1 MVGEATAVE
10 AMTKAGMSG
19 AAPTSYEGL
28 QVREAMARLTRGLSE
43 AGIDGAARDAR
54 LLLLGAL
61 GMTGTDLL
69 REPERCVGAQEAA
82 KLADFAARREA
93 HEPVSRI
100 LGERGFFGR
109 DFMVTPATLD
119 PRPCTETVIEAAL
132 EIAAREGWRERPIRI
147 LDIGTGSGALL
158 VTLLAEL
165 PLATGVGTDISEPAL
180 AAARANA
187 ERLGVAGRAEFL
199 ARRTLDGVAG
209 PFDLLVSNPPYIPS
223 RDIETLDPEVRL
235 FDPRAALDGGA
246 DGLDFYRAFALEA
259 DRVVPRGWIVLEVGA
274 GQAEDVSRLFRTEG
288 PPGIPREIKV
298 WQDLGQHT
306 RCVAVKTQCA
316 PSL

>member
-1 MVGEATAVE
+1 
-10 AMTKAGMSG
+10 MTETDMSG
-19 AAPTSYEGL
+19 ATPTSYEGL
-28 QVREAMARLTRGLSE
+28 QAREAIVRLTRELSE

-54 LLLLGAL
+54 LLVLGAL
-61 GMTGTDLL
+61 GMTGADLL
-69 REPERCVGAQEAA
+69 REPERRVSVDGAEKIASMA
-82 KLADFAARREA
+82 VRRRAR
-93 HEPVSRI
+93 EPVSRI

-109 DFMVTPATLD
+109 DFVVTPATLD
-119 PRPCTETVIEAAL
+119 PRPCTETVIEAVL

-165 PLATGVGTDISEPAL
+165 PLASGVGTDISEPAL

-187 ERLGVAGRAEFL
+187 ERLGVMGRAEFL
-199 ARRTLDGVAG
+199 ARRTLDGVTG

-223 RDIETLDPEVRL
+223 GDIAGLDPEVRQ

-246 DGLDFYRAFALEA
+246 DGLDFYRAFAEDA
-259 DRVVPRGWIVLEVGA
+259 ERVVPQGWVVVEVGA
-274 GQAEDVSRLFRTEG
+274 GQAEDVARLFRSAG
-288 PPGIPREIKV
+288 QPGIEREIKV

-306 RCVAVKTQCA
+306 RCVAVKIQHY

>member
-1 MVGEATAVE
+1 
-10 AMTKAGMSG
+10 MTVAGMSS
-19 AAPTSYEGL
+19 ATPISYEGL
-28 QVREAMARLTRGLSE
+28 QVREAMALLTRVLSD

-61 GMTGTDLL
+61 GLTGTDLL
-69 REPERCVGAQEAA
+69 REPERRVDAPG
-82 KLADFAARREA
+82 AARLAGFATRRIT

-109 DFMVTPATLD
+109 SFAVTPATLD

-132 EIAAREGWRERPIRI
+132 EIAAREGWSARPIRI

-165 PLATGVGTDISEPAL
+165 PLASGIGTDISDAAL
-180 AAARANA
+180 TAARGNA
-187 ERLGVAGRAEFL
+187 ERLGVSGRAEFL
-199 ARRTLDGVAG
+199 ARRTLDGLEG

-223 RDIETLDPEVRL
+223 GDIAGLDPDVRL
-235 FDPRAALDGGA
+235 FDPHAALDGGA
-246 DGLDFYRAFALEA
+246 DGLDFYRAFANGAE
-259 DRVVPRGWIVLEVGA
+259 RIVPEGWIVLEVGA
-274 GQAEDVSRLFRTEG
+274 GQADDVSNLFRAATPSGVMRQIE
-288 PPGIPREIKV
+288 V

-306 RCVAVKTQCA
+306 RCVAVKTQRY